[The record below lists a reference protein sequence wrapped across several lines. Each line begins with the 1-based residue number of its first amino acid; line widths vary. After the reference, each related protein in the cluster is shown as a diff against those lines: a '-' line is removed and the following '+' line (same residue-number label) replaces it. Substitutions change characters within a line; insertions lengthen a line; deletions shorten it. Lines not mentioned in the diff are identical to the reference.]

1 MSLLTDDLGKPEL
14 TDYINGDDTLVRYFL
29 KAASVATDI
38 TPVNVYGVQEVT
50 PDAVKYG
57 IEEEIYHSGG
67 GRTKIKRRPEFTV
80 NIPIFASRVDSFIA
94 AIHSQVFG
102 SSSSYYA
109 NVLTFDDVPRINLE
123 IAYRNP
129 DLSHAVSLV
138 LCNLIPQDFTP
149 GSKTGNQIVQV
160 PFYSRFVPVTLGA
173 GARCVMDKFQG
184 DGSTTTFTLSQTP
197 LNLMD
202 MNVGLKDEFVLD
214 NVIYI
219 EKKATTASV
228 GTLVKQ
234 DVTLVTKTLTF
245 ETAPAATEVVEVFYA
260 CAS

>member
-1 MSLLTDDLGKPEL
+1 MALLTDDLGKPAL

-202 MNVGLKDEFVLD
+202 MDVGLKDEFVLD

-219 EKKATTASV
+219 EKKASTAKV

-245 ETAPAATEVVEVFYA
+245 DTAPAATEVVEVFYA